1 MGSEGMMASSGFALM
16 AAASRAWLWKCQSEP
31 GKQTPTQENRSP
43 ACAASLGTDYPQRV
57 PKPPG
62 NDELDP
68 ASLAKARLGAWLLS
82 LQRTSRSAVD
92 GWPDPGEGVSAQER
106 RRPATNPPSQSGTAP
121 LPAKWSEQQWQ
132 LGIGV
137 DTRV

>member
-92 GWPDPGEGVSAQER
+92 GWPDPGERGIRSGATPAGHEPPVAER
-106 RRPATNPPSQSGTAP
+106 HGAVAG
-121 LPAKWSEQQWQ
+121 E
-132 LGIGV
+132 V
-137 DTRV
+137 V

>member
-68 ASLAKARLGAWLLS
+68 ASLAKA
-82 LQRTSRSAVD
+82 TSD
-92 GWPDPGEGVSAQER
+92 D
-106 RRPATNPPSQSGTAP
+106 TASK
-121 LPAKWSEQQWQ
+121 LDRMFKKAMYK
-132 LGIGV
+132 
-137 DTRV
+137 